1 MYECRAGSYEFPQ
14 ELWGGGYQ
22 EKRGSPCQLVFKD
35 RFWDWSL
42 RMKYIRRRFGKVGNM
57 TDLERENNRERD
69 FSAIP
74 LWVIN

>member
-1 MYECRAGSYEFPQ
+1 
-14 ELWGGGYQ
+14 
-22 EKRGSPCQLVFKD
+22 
-35 RFWDWSL
+35 
-42 RMKYIRRRFGKVGNM
+42 MKYIRRRFGKVGNM